1 MQRECLKYLSK
12 WKNNARR
19 KPLILMG
26 ARQVGKT
33 WLMEEFARKEF
44 PDDFVI
50 VNFMRRQALSQQLQ
64 HSDIDPASLLKLL
77 QTATGKRIIPGKT
90 LLILDEIQE
99 CPSALTS
106 LKFFYEDLP
115 ELAVMAAGS
124 LLGLSYGKNKSA
136 AKSDDEDKGSF
147 PVGKVDRLNVYPLT
161 FSEFLVASGRESMVS
176 AIEEGDWKTVGL
188 LADDYGRELKNYLVV
203 GGMPEAVVDWLETG
217 ALAVAREAQLRI
229 LADYDDDFKKHAPIE
244 LLPKI
249 RLVWNNISAQLA
261 KENKKFVYSALKSGA
276 RAREYESA
284 LEWLCD
290 AGMVYRHYRVCP
302 PRLPISHYMDFG
314 AFKLFLHDVGL
325 LGAMSLLDPAVV
337 LEKNE
342 LFTNFKGAMT
352 EQFVL
357 QELVARGVESGY
369 WTPDEGTAEVDFV
382 LQGRDCVWPLEAK
395 SATNT
400 KAKSLG
406 VYIDEYRPQ
415 FAIKTSLKNFSD
427 SGMVHSLPLYA
438 LGQRI
443 KKEIDGQTISNTKL
457 QLLTPDPRP
466 PTPNP

>member
-1 MQRECLKYLSK
+1 MLRECLKYIVE
-12 WKNNARR
+12 WKNKARR

-44 PDDFVI
+44 PEDFVI

-64 HSDIDPASLLKLL
+64 HSDIDPASLLRLL
-77 QTATGKRIIPGKT
+77 QTATGRQIIPGKT

-106 LKFFYEDLP
+106 LKFFYEDMP

-124 LLGLSYGKNKSA
+124 LLGLSYGKNKDGTRSEA
-136 AKSDDEDKGSF
+136 EDKWSF

-161 FSEFLVASGRESMVS
+161 FSEFLVASGRESMVA
-176 AIEEGDWKTVGL
+176 AIEEGDWETVGL
-188 LADDYGRELKNYLVV
+188 LSDDYERELKNYLVV
-203 GGMPEAVVDWLETG
+203 GGMPEAVMEWLETG
-217 ALAVAREAQLRI
+217 TLAMARKTQLKI

-249 RLVWNNISAQLA
+249 RLVWNNIPAQLA
-261 KENKKFVYSALKSGA
+261 KENKKFIYSALKSGA

-284 LEWLCD
+284 IEWLGD

-302 PRLPISHYMDFG
+302 PRLPISHYLDLG

-325 LGAMSLLDPAVV
+325 LGAMSSLDPAVV
-337 LEKNE
+337 LERNE

-357 QELVARGVESGY
+357 QELVACGIESGY
-369 WTPDEGTAEVDFV
+369 WTPDEGISEVDFV
-382 LQGRDCVWPLEAK
+382 VQGRSGVYPLEAK
-395 SATNT
+395 SSTNT
-400 KAKSLG
+400 KAKSLR
-406 VYIDEYRPQ
+406 VYVDEYHPQ
-415 FAIKTSLKNFSD
+415 FSIKTSLKNFSD
-427 SGMVHSLPLYA
+427 SSAVHSLPLYA

-443 KKEIDGQTISNTKL
+443 TAEIGLDQGHA
-457 QLLTPDPRP
+457 
-466 PTPNP
+466 